1 MAGAGIKGG
10 TTNGATDEL
19 GYHAVEDPHY
29 VTDIHATVNH
39 LMGINPRK
47 LEVPGHK
54 RLDRDYGHVIK
65 DILT

>member
-1 MAGAGIKGG
+1 MTGAGIKGG
-10 TTNGATDEL
+10 VINGATDEL
-19 GYHAVEDPHY
+19 GYHAIQDPHY
-29 VTDIHATVNH
+29 VTDVHATVNY

-65 DILT
+65 DILA